1 MTLAARNNILRFGI
15 MVSILLVG
23 LYGATLYYLFF
34 HIESFVEV
42 LRLAFSNTEAIST
55 TSSLGDHATAR
66 SFVTL
71 VVIVGAVGVFA
82 VVMVKSLSRYFR
94 KTTAPEVFFFLLCL
108 LLLVPD
114 MLKPLQLVFLDLAL
128 PPAYAALLTRALY
141 FSLSFGVL
149 SLFAASLFVVGI
161 EQQRGG
167 MVLAVGFALS
177 VGIAYVLPV
186 DSLELGLSMSH
197 RVGSFRLYQ
206 LVLAVIAGLT
216 VLNFVNAS
224 LGSGSRDYLVL
235 AGSATA
241 LLAGRLWGFWGTGPW
256 EITLAA
262 ALVVLGAVVFGVRC
276 YNMYLWK

>member
-15 MVSILLVG
+15 LVSILLVG
-23 LYGATLYYLFF
+23 LYIGTLYYLFF

-42 LRLAFSNTEAIST
+42 LRAVLSNSST
-55 TSSLGDHATAR
+55 TSAPTGLRSHTPARVFATL
-66 SFVTL
+66 T
-71 VVIVGAVGVFA
+71 VIVGSVGVFA

-114 MLKPLQLVFLDLAL
+114 MLKPLQLVLVDLSL

-161 EQQRGG
+161 EQQRSGI
-167 MVLAVGFALS
+167 VLAVGFALS
-177 VGIAYVLPV
+177 MGIAYVLPV

-197 RVGSFRLYQ
+197 RVGSFSLYQ

-235 AGSATA
+235 AGSAGA
-241 LLAGRLWGFWGTGPW
+241 LLTGRLWGFWSTQAW
-256 EITLAA
+256 ELTAA
-262 ALVVLGAVVFGVRC
+262 ASLLVLGAVIFGVRC

>member
-15 MVSILLVG
+15 LVSILLVG
-23 LYGATLYYLFF
+23 VYIVTLYYLFF

-42 LRLAFSNTEAIST
+42 LRAVLSDS
-55 TSSLGDHATAR
+55 GAR
-66 SFVTL
+66 SGPTGLRAHTPARVFATL
-71 VVIVGAVGVFA
+71 TVIVGLVGVFA
-82 VVMVKSLSRYFR
+82 VVIVKSLSRYFR
-94 KTTAPEVFFFLLCL
+94 KTTAPEVFFFLLCV

-114 MLKPLQLVFLDLAL
+114 MLKPLQLVLVDLSL
-128 PPAYAALLTRALY
+128 PPAYSALLTRALY

-149 SLFAASLFVVGI
+149 ALFAASLFVVGI

-167 MVLAVGFALS
+167 IVLAVVFALS
-177 VGIAYVLPV
+177 MGIAYVLPV

-197 RVGSFRLYQ
+197 RVGSFGLYQ

-235 AGSATA
+235 AGSAAA
-241 LLAGRLWGFWGTGPW
+241 LLTGRLWGFWSTQAW
-256 EITLAA
+256 ELTAAA
-262 ALVVLGAVVFGVRC
+262 ALLVLGAVVFGVRC